1 MFAYLISLCIIHIVM
16 KTKITKPAKKQKVTI
31 DIKKLRTVDPEGEE
45 DKVDVLN
52 ILPKKP
58 SPRSP
63 KFQDSEYI
71 SELDR
76 DFGFDLS
83 QDPLAEDL

>member
-1 MFAYLISLCIIHIVM
+1 M
-16 KTKITKPAKKQKVTI
+16 KTKIIKPT
-31 DIKKLRTVDPEGEE
+31 KKLKVAAVVKNLKPVELEK
-45 DKVDVLN
+45 DKVEVLETH
-52 ILPKKP
+52 PKKP